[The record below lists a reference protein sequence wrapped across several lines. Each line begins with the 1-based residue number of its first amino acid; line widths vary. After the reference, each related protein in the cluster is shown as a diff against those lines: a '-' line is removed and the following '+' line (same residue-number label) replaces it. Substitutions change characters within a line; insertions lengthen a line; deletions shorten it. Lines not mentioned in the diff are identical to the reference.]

1 MSEFE
6 VKQTRNA
13 REDDLHP
20 VLSLNKTPLDVKKND
35 ADIDEQ
41 EALWSRSLECFEQMK
56 AAQAI

>member
-41 EALWSRSLECFEQMK
+41 EALWSRSLEFLSR
-56 AAQAI
+56 